1 MFVPKYEK
9 RKNWQMIFDESS
21 IAKQKTNGMPETL
34 RLRATRVKRTIWSV
48 KYSKLKI
55 RRHEYKR
62 VLYIQIMEWPF
73 SKTWRRG
80 KEELPRTN
88 QQACFSKNQ

>member
-9 RKNWQMIFDESS
+9 RKNCRMIFNEIS

-34 RLRATRVKRTIWSV
+34 RLGSTRVKRIIWSV
-48 KYSKLKI
+48 KYSELEI

-62 VLYIQIMEWPF
+62 VLYIQIME
-73 SKTWRRG
+73 
-80 KEELPRTN
+80 
-88 QQACFSKNQ
+88 